1 MLLTKTVK
9 VKWNKNPKYRQW
21 YIDKGY
27 IYNGKCLSEFEVN
40 VEDLPPQ
47 STHVVKVLCDYCK
60 ETIVEKPY
68 YRYINEN
75 KVTFKDCCG
84 NPICQNKK
92 REETM
97 INLYGVRNA
106 QELEETK
113 IKTQK
118 TNLEKYGCVNVF
130 QSQSFRLKQKETLQK
145 KYGVDNVSQIEFVK
159 RKKMEKALKKYG
171 VKYTLQSKA
180 IRKRIA
186 ETNIKKYGFKTPN
199 QNEIIKKKALKALIN
214 SKYKNGTAP
223 YSRQQ
228 KYLQIIL
235 NGELNYPFN
244 NKCWIDIALP
254 EEKLAIE
261 YHGSGHNLSVV
272 LGQTTQE
279 EFDRKEMK
287 RNYLL
292 LSSGWEIIIIK
303 SDCDYLPSDN
313 VIFNLVELAKSYF
326 NTGHSWIK
334 YDIDNSKII
343 TSQFEKYFDFG
354 ELRKIKKDDI
364 QNVMCI

>member
-145 KYGVDNVSQIEFVK
+145 KYGVENVSQIEIVK
-159 RKKMEKALKKYG
+159 KKKMEKALKKYG
-171 VKYTLQSKA
+171 VKYVLQDKT
-180 IRKRIA
+180 IREKIIK
-186 ETNIKKYGFKTPN
+186 TNIRKYGFKTPC
-199 QNEIIKKKALKALIN
+199 QNEEIKNKALNKLIN
-214 SKYKNGTAP
+214 SKYMRGTAP
-223 YSRQQ
+223 YSKQQ
-228 KYLQIIL
+228 EYLQKIL
-235 NGELNYPFN
+235 KGELNYPLN
-244 NKCWIDIALP
+244 NQCWIDIAFP
-254 EEKLAIE
+254 NEKLAIE
-261 YHGSGHNLSVV
+261 YHGSGHNLNVI
-272 LGQTTQE
+272 LGKITQE
-279 EFDRKEMK
+279 EFDNNEIK

-292 LSSGWEIIIIK
+292 KTLGWKLIIIQSNK
-303 SDCDYLPSDN
+303 DYLPFDS
-313 VIFNLVELAKSYF
+313 VIYNIVKIAKNYL